1 MLPIKSTTM
10 YFGTPNEIKELKGR
24 VFLTPH
30 IGIASLFIINKEEL
44 PIESRGYSFN
54 IGYRQWL
61 FPNEKL
67 QKPLSA
73 VNMIHNIRELS
84 DQVLTGQS
92 KGYIYAI
99 DINDIKDELSLFV
112 TNDPDREVIYNGGKP
127 LKIMECIT
135 HTLDWDFTFDQEEE
149 NKHGLAVKS
158 YFN

>member
-10 YFGTPNEIKELKGR
+10 YFASPNEIKELKGR

-44 PIESRGYSFN
+44 PAESRGYSFN
-54 IGYRQWL
+54 IGYRQWS

-67 QKPLSA
+67 QQALST

-84 DQVLTGQS
+84 KQVLTGQS
-92 KGYIYAI
+92 KGYIYKI
-99 DINDIKDELSLFV
+99 DVNDIKDELSLFV
-112 TNDPDREVIYNGGKP
+112 TNDPDREVIYNGEKP
-127 LKIMECIT
+127 LKIMDCIT

-149 NKHGLAVKS
+149 NKYGLAAKT